1 MAADRL
7 FPVALVVLGAGAGT
21 RFGEPKAG
29 AKLKDGRRFVDAVCD
44 TARAAQL
51 DPMIVVVPPDFTP
64 PVGATAVMNP
74 RPQGE
79 QITSVRLGITRLAN
93 TPSVGVMVW
102 PVDHPFVSLESV
114 LALLD
119 AAQRTGAPIVRPEF
133 KGEHGHPVF
142 FHRDTWRDLLTVK
155 NGGAREV
162 VHSYG
167 KRVETV
173 VVRDRGVLRGVN
185 TRGDLEGQ

>member
-1 MAADRL
+1 MAAERL

-29 AKLKDGRRFVDAVCD
+29 AKLKDGRRFTDAICD
-44 TARAAQL
+44 TAREAQL
-51 DPMIVVVPPDFTP
+51 DPMIVVVPSDFTP
-64 PVGATAVMNP
+64 PAGATAVMNL

-79 QITSVRLGITRLAN
+79 QIASVRLGISRLAN
-93 TPSVGVMVW
+93 ISCVGAIIW

-114 LALLD
+114 LAIVD

-173 VVRDRGVLRGVN
+173 VVRDRGVLRDVD
-185 TRGDLEGQ
+185 TVEALEGQ

>member
-1 MAADRL
+1 MPTERV
-7 FPVALVVLGAGAGT
+7 FPVAAVILGAGAGT

-29 AKLKDGRRFVDAVCD
+29 AKLKDGRRFADAICD
-44 TARAAQL
+44 TARDAQL
-51 DPMIVVVPPDFTP
+51 DPLIVVVPPDFTP
-64 PVGATAVMNP
+64 PAGATAVMNP

-79 QITSVRLGITRLAN
+79 QIASVRLGITRLAN
-93 TPSVGVMVW
+93 VSCVGAMVW

-114 LALLD
+114 LALID
-119 AAQRTGAPIVRPEF
+119 AAQRSGAPIVRPEF

-142 FHRDTWRDLLTVK
+142 FHRDTWRELLTVTS
-155 NGGAREV
+155 GGAREV

-185 TRGDLEGQ
+185 TRADLEGQ